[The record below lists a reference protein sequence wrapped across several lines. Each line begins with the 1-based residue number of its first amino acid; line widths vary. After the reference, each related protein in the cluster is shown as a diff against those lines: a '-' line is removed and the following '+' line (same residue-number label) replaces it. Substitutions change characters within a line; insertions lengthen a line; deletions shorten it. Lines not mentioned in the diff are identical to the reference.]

1 MTLAAVAAWLTV
13 ALGAVL
19 SYWCVLA
26 TLYFR
31 HQLKLMGGNWLL
43 LAFYRTAA
51 TITAVCI
58 WLTLA
63 RTIALLFGAQ
73 WWISLISGLAI
84 IWLLL
89 IPILLR
95 RLFAEH
101 EGR

>member
-19 SYWCVLA
+19 SYWCVLS

-31 HQLKLMGGNWLL
+31 NQLRLMGNNWVLV
-43 LAFYRTAA
+43 AFYRTAA

-63 RTIALLFGAQ
+63 RVITLTFGMQ
-73 WWISLISGLAI
+73 WWASILSGLAI
-84 IWLLL
+84 IWLLA
-89 IPILLR
+89 IPILLA
-95 RLFAEH
+95 RLFREH